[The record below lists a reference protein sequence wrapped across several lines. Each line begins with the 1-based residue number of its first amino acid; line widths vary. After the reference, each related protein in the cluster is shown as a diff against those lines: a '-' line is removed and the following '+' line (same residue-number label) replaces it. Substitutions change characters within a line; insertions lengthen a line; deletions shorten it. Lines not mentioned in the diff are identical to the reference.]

1 MISGMKEMN
10 LKDMETVSGGFN
22 VKRILDSFSM
32 KDVFL
37 CTVLGPFGQAMA
49 LTRVG
54 VDIAAEIYTSK

>member
-1 MISGMKEMN
+1 MTS
-10 LKDMETVSGGFN
+10 
-22 VKRILDSFSM
+22 SM

-37 CTVLGPFGQAMA
+37 CTVLGPFGQAMV